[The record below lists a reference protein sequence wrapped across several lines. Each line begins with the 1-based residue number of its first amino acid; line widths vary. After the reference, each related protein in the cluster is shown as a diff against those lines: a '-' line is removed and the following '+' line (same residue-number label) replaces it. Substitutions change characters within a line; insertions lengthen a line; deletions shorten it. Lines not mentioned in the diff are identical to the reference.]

1 MQGTITKFCC
11 SSESIPDGGK
21 ITRTANQFI
30 NNIRGWVGE
39 EEFIN
44 LHHSTVLRAL
54 IEEKN
59 LLGALMIESPV
70 YV

>member
-1 MQGTITKFCC
+1 M
-11 SSESIPDGGK
+11 
-21 ITRTANQFI
+21 
-30 NNIRGWVGE
+30 GE

-70 YV
+70 YVLAFYSSESFVIQTTK